1 VSEQGPIIST
11 APVAVELASLE
22 LDGSPRLEGESEA
35 HIRMLADVGGG
46 LPPILVHRQ
55 SMRVLDGMH
64 RVRAAILRG
73 DAAIGAVFFDGD
85 ADAGFV
91 EAVRAN
97 ITHGLPLTLADRKA
111 AAQRILRLFPGWS
124 DRAVAAVTGLSAV
137 TLGRV
142 RQRVTEGSGQLPTRV
157 GRDGRRRPLDA
168 SGGRGRAAELLAQR
182 PEVSLREVARRAG
195 VSVGT
200 VRDVRRRLRDG
211 LDPVLRPR
219 RGTKTRQTGDRQPS
233 KTATPNTVRA
243 GAVGMPRP
251 PALILA
257 GLRRDPMLRHCER
270 GRAVLGWLQAHLV
283 RVEDLARVVDAVP
296 AHCSYSIAELAAGY
310 AQAWAQI
317 AEELAARGAP
327 AGSQPEQGPK
337 L

>member
-1 VSEQGPIIST
+1 
-11 APVAVELASLE
+11 
-22 LDGSPRLEGESEA
+22 
-35 HIRMLADVGGG
+35 
-46 LPPILVHRQ
+46 
-55 SMRVLDGMH
+55 MRVLDGMH

-73 DAAIGAVFFDGD
+73 DAAIGVVFFDGD

-111 AAQRILRLFPGWS
+111 AAQRILRLFPDWS
-124 DRAVAAVTGLSAV
+124 DRVVAAVTGLSAV

-142 RQRVTEGSGQLPTRV
+142 RGRVTEGSGQLHTRV

-168 SGGRGRAAELLAQR
+168 SGGRRRAAELLAER
-182 PEVSLREVARRAG
+182 PDISLREVARRAG

-233 KTATPNTVRA
+233 KTARPNTVRA
-243 GAVGMPRP
+243 GAVGQQRP
-251 PALILA
+251 PASILV
-257 GLRRDPMLRHCER
+257 GLRRDPMLRHSER
-270 GRAVLGWLQAHLV
+270 GRAVVRWLQAHLV

-296 AHCSYSIAELAAGY
+296 VHCCYSIAELAAGY
-310 AQAWAQI
+310 AQAWTQI
-317 AEELAARGAP
+317 AQEFAARGAR
-327 AGSQPEQGPK
+327 AGSRPDRGPP